1 MVTYAGFWR
10 NDNMDYGQ
18 RGLPNKCPFFEFEG
32 FSIFKRNIFGQSL
45 TFQTKYFRRNT
56 EFSIFPFFTNSRI
69 FT

>member
-32 FSIFKRNIFGQSL
+32 FSIFKRNIFGGTPS
-45 TFQTKYFRRNT
+45 FQYFRSLQIPG
-56 EFSIFPFFTNSRI
+56 FLHKPYLL
-69 FT
+69 